1 MTIHPVKTD
10 KDYRKALLRIEGL
23 IDATANSK
31 AGDELDVLVTL
42 VEAYER
48 DHFPI
53 NSPDPVAAILFRME
67 QMGLDR
73 QALEPFLG
81 GRSRVSEVLNRK
93 RSLSMSQIR
102 KLHDGLNIPLAQK
115 RGPQKRQK
123 RQKRGQSTFF
133 LKCTLTPFCYSDGE
147 IKAFFPPGSTRQ
159 LCPRRLDEISCTAQ
173 AIAAALVQLR

>member
-1 MTIHPVKTD
+1 MTIHPIKTD

-23 IDATANSK
+23 MDATPNSK
-31 AGDELDVLVTL
+31 AGDELDVLATL

-53 NSPDPVAAILFRME
+53 KSPDPVEAILFRME

-73 QALEPFLG
+73 RALEPFLG

-102 KLHDGLNIPLAQK
+102 KLHDGLDIPLVNLIGAM
-115 RGPQKRQK
+115 
-123 RQKRGQSTFF
+123 
-133 LKCTLTPFCYSDGE
+133 
-147 IKAFFPPGSTRQ
+147 
-159 LCPRRLDEISCTAQ
+159 
-173 AIAAALVQLR
+173 

>member
-23 IDATANSK
+23 IDATAKSK

-53 NSPDPVAAILFRME
+53 DSPDPIAAILFRME

-73 QALEPFLG
+73 KALEPFLG

-102 KLHDGLNIPLAQK
+102 KLHDGLDIPLENLIGA
-115 RGPQKRQK
+115 
-123 RQKRGQSTFF
+123 
-133 LKCTLTPFCYSDGE
+133 
-147 IKAFFPPGSTRQ
+147 
-159 LCPRRLDEISCTAQ
+159 
-173 AIAAALVQLR
+173 V